1 MSRSDD
7 GKCPDKGNWC
17 GFIRDRCDG
26 DCEIVEHERIVAENA
41 RLKKEM
47 DEAAEYIN
55 GYLQEIPT
63 YPKAHNWLVRNGY
76 QDESYQSTVY
86 GQEIVTQ

>member
-7 GKCPDKGNWC
+7 GKCPYKGNWC

-63 YPKAHNWLVRNGY
+63 CYKPHNLLIRNGY
-76 QDESYQSTVY
+76 KDESYQESVY
-86 GQEIVTQ
+86 GQEIYEP